1 MTPVRL
7 APIDLIIVAVYLVG
21 IFLVGLKYA
30 RNYRSDIDE
39 YLLAG
44 RKLSLPAF
52 VATLVATWY
61 GGILGVGEFTYRY
74 GILNWVTQG
83 LPYYVFAI
91 LFAIFLAPRIQRSG
105 LYTIPDQLYQ
115 RYGRPAGFV
124 GSIFIFFL
132 TNPAP
137 HLLMIAILISAIFNI
152 SFWVAFLVG
161 LFFSLVYVFLGGM
174 RSDVLTDIVQF
185 GLMFLG
191 FGILV
196 VNLLK
201 NYGGLTFLQQSLP
214 PDHLRFS
221 GGESWQYILVW
232 FFIAFWT
239 FVDPGFY
246 QRCYAARSPQTARRG
261 ILISVIFWL
270 IFDMLTTTSG
280 LFARAL
286 LTDIDP
292 LTAFPRLGEITLGNF
307 WRGLFFVGL
316 LATIMST
323 LDSVSLL
330 SAMTFGRDILWRLK
344 PNTAINRN
352 TQIGFIVTILIS
364 TAVILFIP
372 SVVKIWYTLGTL
384 FIPGLLV
391 PIIGNFTSKKIKPTV
406 IFTGMLLSFGT
417 TLIWFVAGIVTG
429 SVDAPDFP
437 LNVQPFFVGLFTWL
451 FVLPFAGK
459 EISPKS
465 GRQ

>member
-7 APIDLIIVAVYLVG
+7 TLIDLIIVAVYLVG

-115 RYGRPAGFV
+115 RYGRPVGFL

-152 SFWVAFLVG
+152 SFWIAFLVG

-196 VNLLK
+196 VNLVK
-201 NYGGLTFLQQSLP
+201 KYGGLTFLQQNLP
-214 PDHLRFS
+214 SNYLRFS
-221 GGESWQYILVW
+221 GGENWQYILVW

-286 LTDIDP
+286 LTNIDP
-292 LTAFPRLGEITLGNF
+292 LTAFPRLGEIILGNC

-344 PNTAINRN
+344 PDTAINRN
-352 TQIGFIVTILIS
+352 TQIGFIVTILVS
-364 TAVILFIP
+364 TMVILFIP

-384 FIPGLLV
+384 FIPGLLI
-391 PIIGNFTSKKIKPTV
+391 PIICNFTKYKFGPNM
-406 IFTGMLLSFGT
+406 IFTGMLGSFLA
-417 TLIWFVAGIVTG
+417 TLIWFLIGIKKG
-429 SVDAPDFP
+429 SLAEP
-437 LNVQPFFVGLFTWL
+437 LFILNIQPFFVGLFTWL
-451 FVLPFAGK
+451 FLLPLASTRFS
-459 EISPKS
+459 INS
-465 GRQ
+465 GR